1 MDNILL
7 QDDGDF
13 EIIIENAA
21 ETDEGFGG
29 EITSFDG
36 CETDNNES
44 AFFTF
49 EEQYKQMIQM
59 QLGGL
64 FKEYCDYK
72 ANSNFIERNYYSV
85 NQSVNFKNLQ
95 RDTLKEFDLLRKIN
109 QKKVSGEK
117 KGVKKIQRL
126 SAAIKLTEPDIQDPE
141 FQQDN
146 SLINVRSNQFDML
159 ELQQIRAR
167 TISRQEESQRLN
179 KLQHKTSGPGGPSQ
193 RRGLKLRHNI
203 ALESINEQ

>member
-21 ETDEGFGG
+21 ETDEGLGG
-29 EITSFDG
+29 DINSFDG

-72 ANSNFIERNYYSV
+72 ANQNFKEKNYYSV
-85 NQSVNFKNLQ
+85 NQSANFKNLQ
-95 RDTLKEFDLLRKIN
+95 RDTLKEFDLLRN
-109 QKKVSGEK
+109 VNKKKMAAER
-117 KGVKKIQRL
+117 KGVKKAQRL
-126 SAAIKLTEPDIQDPE
+126 SAAIKLTEPEIQDPE
-141 FQQDN
+141 FQ
-146 SLINVRSNQFDML
+146 
-159 ELQQIRAR
+159 
-167 TISRQEESQRLN
+167 
-179 KLQHKTSGPGGPSQ
+179 
-193 RRGLKLRHNI
+193 
-203 ALESINEQ
+203 